1 MHRVSH
7 YTNMLWKVALA
18 GACAAMVVLWPYW
31 RVALSTETYYQGRMT
46 GGGSCVTASA
56 RVTHGFEL
64 HCDATVEPNNLE
76 INFSGNRFHL
86 ESLDSAFCLDT
97 DIVQK
102 PPTAP
107 FDTYIGSG
115 TGRYNGVSG
124 YAIDFTFTDAGE
136 PGKNDTVDYL
146 IIAPNGSVVLDVNE
160 CPLTFGNHQAHR

>member
-1 MHRVSH
+1 MLRVSH

-18 GACAAMVVLWPYW
+18 GACAAMVVLWPHW

-46 GGGSCVTASA
+46 GGGSCVTEGA

-86 ESLDSAFCLDT
+86 ESLDSAFCLDDP
-97 DIVQK
+97 DIDQK
-102 PPTAP
+102 PPVAP

-115 TGRYNGVSG
+115 TGRYNGVTG
-124 YAIDFTFTDAGE
+124 YTVDFTFTDAGE
-136 PGKNDTVDYL
+136 PGKNDTVDYV
-146 IIAPNGSVVLDVNE
+146 ISGPGGVVLDINE
-160 CPLTFGNHQAHR
+160 CPLTSGNHQAHR